1 MKEKAMDEQS
11 KDAGIQILR
20 EGENAFQWKIRYHTV
35 NLIQNQLMKEIN
47 CNSHLPGPTAKREGM
62 MGDGGWRG
70 RGKAMGEQ
78 SKDDEIQILREGES
92 IYQ

>member
-1 MKEKAMDEQS
+1 MKEM
-11 KDAGIQILR
+11 
-20 EGENAFQWKIRYHTV
+20 
-35 NLIQNQLMKEIN
+35 N
-47 CNSHLPGPTAKREGM
+47 CDSHLPGPTAKREGM